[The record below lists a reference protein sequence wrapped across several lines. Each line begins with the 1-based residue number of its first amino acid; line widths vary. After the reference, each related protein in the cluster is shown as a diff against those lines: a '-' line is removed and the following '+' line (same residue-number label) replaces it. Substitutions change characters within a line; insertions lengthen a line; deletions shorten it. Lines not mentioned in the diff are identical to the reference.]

1 MPPSN
6 HCQNRASDLSLSL
19 VLCVIR
25 EKRRQ
30 IARNVLLAL
39 LFAMV
44 SMFFLPRRYH
54 SNMQMVIEE
63 HSYVA
68 SGIKTASVMLGV
80 NIGDPAGMYDAFLPI
95 TYPEF
100 LQDNR
105 LLGHLIFSEVT
116 TADGR
121 TMSYGAYLRKHHTPL
136 SVADKDLR
144 RPSET
149 LDSLMKAVRKQL
161 RVRYNS
167 KKGVLIMD
175 ASADDPSVCR
185 QVCQSMG
192 DYLLHFIT
200 SYRVKKQRAE
210 VEHFAKVEV
219 QQKRQL
225 EKAQKALAEFND
237 SHWGT
242 VLPSEEKRKNQLAD
256 EVVALRRLYE
266 SVKVEYQ
273 MSRARLQDITPA
285 FVVYNR
291 PAIPC
296 EKTGV
301 GRIFFCCCLMFL
313 SFLYSIIFYMRR
325 ELWAQIVR

>member
-1 MPPSN
+1 MPLRN
-6 HCQNRASDLSLSL
+6 HCQNRTSDLSLSL

-25 EKRRQ
+25 EEWRH
-30 IARNVLLAL
+30 IVRNILLAL
-39 LFAMV
+39 LCAMV

-54 SNMQMVIEE
+54 SSMQMVMEE

-68 SGIKTASVMLGV
+68 SGIKSASVMLGV
-80 NIGDPAGMYDAFLPI
+80 NIGNPSGMYDAFLPI
-95 TYPEF
+95 SYPDF

-105 LLGHLIFSEVT
+105 LLGHLVFSEVT

-121 TMSYGAYLRKHHTPL
+121 KMSYGAFLRKHHTPL
-136 SVADKDLR
+136 SAADKDLR

-185 QVCQSMG
+185 QVCQCMG

-200 SYRVKKQRAE
+200 DYRVKKQREE
-210 VEHFAKVEV
+210 VEHFAKIEA
-219 QQKRQL
+219 QQKREL
-225 EKAQKALAEFND
+225 EKAQNALAEFND

-256 EVVALRRLYE
+256 EVIALRRLYE
-266 SVKVEYQ
+266 SVKVEHQ
-273 MSRARLQDITPA
+273 MSNVRLQDMTPA
-285 FVVYNR
+285 FVVYDR

-301 GRIFFCCCLMFL
+301 GRIFFCCCFMFL
-313 SFLYSIIFYMRR
+313 SFLYSVIFYMRR
-325 ELWAQIVR
+325 ELWVQIVR